1 MLLPQ
6 DVLQSEGYNAC
17 LQLLKKVHDQ
27 QKEPELTK
35 ILSETL
41 KMRLP
46 EKKQLAIGTTLAEVP
61 AKTSDRAS
69 EEHMEHIDERMQHIL
84 RRVLDARRLYVRDP
98 EYAKTAETIDKELQT
113 VMKMLMSEGTQP
125 QGLSALIDWCCR
137 FHDGDL
143 ARMALEAGAEPNY
156 PRHHRTAPPPLY
168 TAIENSAAGVAK
180 ALIDFSADPNSTVLF
195 RPAEDSFM
203 SIFCQKECAATP
215 LHYALTFANPN
226 TDVVKLLIT
235 AGANLDFVG
244 SWDGKRR
251 SAEQVPRDPTT
262 LPAPLSPHSQRRNFS
277 LRLRFST
284 SVSNAI
290 QSRLRPTFGGR
301 VSRRWSTP
309 RSEPSEGAGEH
320 RGI

>member
-1 MLLPQ
+1 
-6 DVLQSEGYNAC
+6 
-17 LQLLKKVHDQ
+17 
-27 QKEPELTK
+27 
-35 ILSETL
+35 
-41 KMRLP
+41 
-46 EKKQLAIGTTLAEVP
+46 
-61 AKTSDRAS
+61 
-69 EEHMEHIDERMQHIL
+69 
-84 RRVLDARRLYVRDP
+84 
-98 EYAKTAETIDKELQT
+98 
-113 VMKMLMSEGTQP
+113 
-125 QGLSALIDWCCR
+125 
-137 FHDGDL
+137 
-143 ARMALEAGAEPNY
+143 MAQ
-156 PRHHRTAPPPLY
+156 
-168 TAIENSAAGVAK
+168 
-180 ALIDFSADPNSTVLF
+180 ALIDFGADLNSTVLF

-215 LHYALTFANPN
+215 LHYALTFAN

-277 LRLRFST
+277 LRLRCST
-284 SVSNAI
+284 SASNSI

-301 VSRRWSTP
+301 ASRRWSAP